1 MSQKWGFLFS
11 EKRFSRFWDCRMNL
25 CKNAHVPFWAI
36 LVLKKNVVEVD
47 DVFQI
52 AFGWGGGGGGG
63 SFSPEMFF
71 ATNGSLF
78 AATVVAATV
87 AATA

>member
-1 MSQKWGFLFS
+1 
-11 EKRFSRFWDCRMNL
+11 MNL

-52 AFGWGGGGGGG
+52 AFGWGGGGGG

>member
-52 AFGWGGGGGGG
+52 AFGWGGGGGG